1 MPGGPPGFRSD
12 RGGRATWFHIPGAPT
27 DILATNLKHDLSAA
41 LTDRK
46 ASIGVV
52 DIGSNSVR
60 LVIYDTADG
69 WPVPVFNDRE
79 FCSLGKGVGE
89 TGLLSEEGC
98 RTALETISRF
108 VAICRQIGV
117 GRMELVA
124 TAAIRDA
131 GNGAEF
137 AGSVRQATGSEVR
150 VITGEDE
157 ARLAARGVAYGSPGA
172 DGLVGDLGNGSLE
185 LVELVDGAIGEMVS
199 LPIGSLRIMSQFHG
213 DLAAARAECER
224 RLADI
229 GWLSRIEGRTFY
241 PVGGAWRAL
250 CRIHM
255 EQKKAPIHIIHAY
268 RMSGTTGR
276 QFADL
281 LAHLGSRTLA
291 GIENVPARRLEM
303 VPISSAIFGAVLNCA
318 KPSQIVFSAAGLR
331 EGIVIEAAG
340 EAAFDA
346 DPLLA
351 EARAI
356 AMRDGRAGDIGQT
369 FSDWLD
375 PLYPRTRPERDRLRI
390 VAATLS
396 DIGWREHPDYRARQ
410 VMLRILRHP
419 FLAIDH
425 PSRALVAW
433 AVYLRYGGKL
443 DNPDAEMV
451 QGVLSNRAR
460 KRAQTMG
467 AGLRLAHRLSGSS
480 PRLLAGTSLSVA
492 DGTLNLHLP
501 GIDVYPLDD
510 RLMGPLRSLASAAGL
525 KPGAILR

>member
-1 MPGGPPGFRSD
+1 MARLPPEVVDGVRDDACLPSRSAD
-12 RGGRATWFHIPGAPT
+12 G
-27 DILATNLKHDLSAA
+27 ILAAPDTLDLSAV
-41 LTDRK
+41 LTDRS
-46 ASIGVV
+46 ASFGVV

-89 TGLLSEEGC
+89 TGMLSEEGC
-98 RTALETISRF
+98 RTALETIARF

-117 GRMELVA
+117 GRVELVA

-131 GNGAEF
+131 GNGPDF
-137 AGSVRQATGSEVR
+137 ATAIRSATGSGVR

-185 LVELVDGAIGEMVS
+185 LVELVDGEIGEMVS
-199 LPIGSLRIMSQFHG
+199 LPIGSLRIMSQFRG
-213 DLAAARAECER
+213 DLAAARAEIER
-224 RLADI
+224 RMAEI
-229 GWLSRIEGRTFY
+229 GWLGRIEGRTFY

-255 EQKKAPIHIIHAY
+255 EQRKAPIHIIHAY
-268 RMSGTTGR
+268 RMSGAVGR
-276 QFADL
+276 QFSEIL
-281 LAHLGSRTLA
+281 SHLGSRTLA
-291 GIENVPARRLEM
+291 GIENVPSRRLEM
-303 VPISSAIFGAVLNCA
+303 VPISSAIFGAVLTCA

-331 EGIVIEAAG
+331 EGIVLEG
-340 EAAFDA
+340 TGLSAFDP

-356 AMRDGRAGDIGQT
+356 ARRDGRAGDIGRI

-410 VMLRILRHP
+410 VMMRILRHP

-433 AVYLRYGGKL
+433 SVYLRYGGKA
-443 DNPDAEMV
+443 DNPDAELVLGM
-451 QGVLSNRAR
+451 LSNRAQ
-460 KRAQTMG
+460 KRAQTIG

-480 PRLLAGTSLSVA
+480 PRLLGGTSLSV
-492 DGTLNLHLP
+492 DGGMLNLHLP
-501 GIDVYPLDD
+501 GSDVYPLDD
-510 RLMGPLRSLASAAGL
+510 RLAGPLKALASAAGL
-525 KPGAILR
+525 QPGAILR